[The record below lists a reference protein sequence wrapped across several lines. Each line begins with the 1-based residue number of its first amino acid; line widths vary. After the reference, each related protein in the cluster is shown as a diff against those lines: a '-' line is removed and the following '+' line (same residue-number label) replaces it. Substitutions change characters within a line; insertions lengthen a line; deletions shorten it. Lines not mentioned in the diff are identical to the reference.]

1 MIVRPSLLRPRK
13 QGQQAFAL
21 FAGVS
26 QPGAAACRYPGRMP
40 CRYLVLGTDSTV
52 SERHGVVTLA
62 SGRTHSQNSHRIV
75 SRFGAKR
82 PIGKENVTRLQEGVP
97 VTTVLIC
104 DDRRSVREGL
114 TRVMSA
120 VPGVS
125 RIDCVAHGDELLARF
140 SRQPVDVVLVGTQ
153 RAVPTGV
160 EATRRLVSANPQA
173 NVIVFGAP
181 DDAGS
186 IAAAIAGGAR
196 GYLRWDASRPEL
208 VAALAHTLASTSV
221 PAPRQPS
228 DPGVQLTDRELQVL
242 RGMSQGKSNGQIGR
256 ELYLSEDT
264 VKTHARRLFRK
275 LGVRDR
281 AQAVAHGF
289 RRGLVS

>member
-1 MIVRPSLLRPRK
+1 M
-13 QGQQAFAL
+13 
-21 FAGVS
+21 
-26 QPGAAACRYPGRMP
+26 
-40 CRYLVLGTDSTV
+40 
-52 SERHGVVTLA
+52 
-62 SGRTHSQNSHRIV
+62 
-75 SRFGAKR
+75 
-82 PIGKENVTRLQEGVP
+82 
-97 VTTVLIC
+97 TTVLIC
-104 DDRRSVREGL
+104 DDRRGVREGL

-140 SRQPVDVVLVGTQ
+140 SRAPVDVVLVGTQ

-160 EATRRLVSANPQA
+160 EATRRLVSANPTA

-181 DDAGS
+181 DDASS

-208 VAALAHTLASTSV
+208 VAALAHTLASTS
-221 PAPRQPS
+221 
-228 DPGVQLTDRELQVL
+228 
-242 RGMSQGKSNGQIGR
+242 

>member
-1 MIVRPSLLRPRK
+1 MW
-13 QGQQAFAL
+13 
-21 FAGVS
+21 
-26 QPGAAACRYPGRMP
+26 
-40 CRYLVLGTDSTV
+40 
-52 SERHGVVTLA
+52 
-62 SGRTHSQNSHRIV
+62 
-75 SRFGAKR
+75 
-82 PIGKENVTRLQEGVP
+82 NVTRLQEGNP

-140 SRQPVDVVLVGTQ
+140 TRQPVDVVLVGTQ

-186 IAAAIAGGAR
+186 IASAIAGGAR

-208 VAALAHTLASTSV
+208 VAALASSTMGDV
-221 PAPRQPS
+221 FPTQRGGAE
-228 DPGVQLTDRELQVL
+228 PGSSINLTEREMQVL

>member
-1 MIVRPSLLRPRK
+1 MW
-13 QGQQAFAL
+13 
-21 FAGVS
+21 
-26 QPGAAACRYPGRMP
+26 
-40 CRYLVLGTDSTV
+40 
-52 SERHGVVTLA
+52 
-62 SGRTHSQNSHRIV
+62 
-75 SRFGAKR
+75 
-82 PIGKENVTRLQEGVP
+82 NVTRLQEGVP

-104 DDRRSVREGL
+104 DDRRGVREGL

-125 RIDCVAHGDELLARF
+125 RIDCVAHGDELLARY

-160 EATRRLVSANPQA
+160 EATRRLVAAHPQA

-208 VAALAHTLASTSV
+208 VAALAHTLASTAV
-221 PAPRQPS
+221 PTPRAPT
-228 DPGVQLTDRELQVL
+228 DPGVQLTERELQGL
-242 RGMSQGKSNGQIGR
+242 RGQGDSRSTYPPRPLEGSLSVTPGRTSAMSRSIDEELAEYLAAAIAGDRVAVERVLKTIRPLVVRYCRARLGR
-256 ELYLSEDT
+256 YERTFAS
-264 VKTHARRLFRK
+264 A
-275 LGVRDR
+275 
-281 AQAVAHGF
+281 
-289 RRGLVS
+289 

>member
-1 MIVRPSLLRPRK
+1 MR
-13 QGQQAFAL
+13 
-21 FAGVS
+21 
-26 QPGAAACRYPGRMP
+26 
-40 CRYLVLGTDSTV
+40 
-52 SERHGVVTLA
+52 
-62 SGRTHSQNSHRIV
+62 
-75 SRFGAKR
+75 
-82 PIGKENVTRLQEGVP
+82 
-97 VTTVLIC
+97 TVLIC

-120 VPGVS
+120 VPGVQ
-125 RIDCVAHGDELLARF
+125 RIDCVATPEDLLARYA
-140 SRQPVDVVLVGTQ
+140 RQPVDVVFIGTQ
-153 RAVPTGV
+153 RAVSSGA
-160 EATRRLVSANPQA
+160 EATRRLVTAHHQA

-208 VAALAHTLASTSV
+208 VAALASTTMGDV
-221 PAPRQPS
+221 FPAQRQS
-228 DPGVQLTDRELQVL
+228 SEPGAGINLTEREMQVL

-275 LGVRDR
+275 LSASDR
-281 AQAVAHGF
+281 AQAVAQGF
-289 RRGLVS
+289 RCGLVS

>member
-1 MIVRPSLLRPRK
+1 MR
-13 QGQQAFAL
+13 
-21 FAGVS
+21 
-26 QPGAAACRYPGRMP
+26 
-40 CRYLVLGTDSTV
+40 
-52 SERHGVVTLA
+52 
-62 SGRTHSQNSHRIV
+62 
-75 SRFGAKR
+75 
-82 PIGKENVTRLQEGVP
+82 
-97 VTTVLIC
+97 TVLIC

-120 VPGVS
+120 VPGVQ
-125 RIDCVAHGDELLARF
+125 RIDCVSTADELLTRYARQ
-140 SRQPVDVVLVGTQ
+140 SADVVFVGTQ
-153 RAVPTGV
+153 RAVASGA
-160 EATRRLVSANPQA
+160 EATRRLMAAHPQA
-173 NVIVFGAP
+173 NVMVFGAP
-181 DDAGS
+181 DDGGS

-208 VAALAHTLASTSV
+208 VAALAHSSV
-221 PAPRQPS
+221 GAEAGAMPMQRGAQPG
-228 DPGVQLTDRELQVL
+228 PGVNLTEREMQVL

>member
-1 MIVRPSLLRPRK
+1 M
-13 QGQQAFAL
+13 
-21 FAGVS
+21 
-26 QPGAAACRYPGRMP
+26 
-40 CRYLVLGTDSTV
+40 
-52 SERHGVVTLA
+52 
-62 SGRTHSQNSHRIV
+62 
-75 SRFGAKR
+75 
-82 PIGKENVTRLQEGVP
+82 
-97 VTTVLIC
+97 TTVLIC

-140 SRQPVDVVLVGTQ
+140 SRQAVDVVLVGTQ
-153 RAVPTGV
+153 RAVPNGV
-160 EATRRLVSANPQA
+160 EATRRLVSAHPQA

-181 DDAGS
+181 DDAAS

-208 VAALAHTLASTSV
+208 V

-228 DPGVQLTDRELQVL
+228 DPGVQLTERELQVL

-289 RRGLVS
+289 RRGLVA

>member
-1 MIVRPSLLRPRK
+1 
-13 QGQQAFAL
+13 
-21 FAGVS
+21 
-26 QPGAAACRYPGRMP
+26 
-40 CRYLVLGTDSTV
+40 
-52 SERHGVVTLA
+52 
-62 SGRTHSQNSHRIV
+62 
-75 SRFGAKR
+75 
-82 PIGKENVTRLQEGVP
+82 

-120 VPGVS
+120 VPGVH
-125 RIDCVAHGDELLARF
+125 RIDCVAHGDELLARY

-160 EATRRLVSANPQA
+160 EATRRLVAAHPQA

-208 VAALAHTLASTSV
+208 VNRAEQSTAADAL
-221 PAPRQPS
+221 
-228 DPGVQLTDRELQVL
+228 QLTLVPRFSFRARLTAGVRRQWKGDGRHKTGS
-242 RGMSQGKSNGQIGR
+242 RRRPCGIG
-256 ELYLSEDT
+256 S
-264 VKTHARRLFRK
+264 
-275 LGVRDR
+275 LGV
-281 AQAVAHGF
+281 
-289 RRGLVS
+289 S